1 MFFLLYMIIHKSHSK
16 LDLLE
21 IINDLE
27 LKIVHSHQDN
37 KKDIQEKLKIF
48 CEKQDD
54 FIFKTG
60 NIYHIKN
67 YYDLKFYLLNPNP
80 KKKISIKEKKT
91 VMFIAKNIINYCL
104 HGKVL
109 EWSPYYKE
117 HQQIQDDLDYIKQF
131 GDIPSVRRA
140 CHLMN
145 MTLTPEEHY
154 IPLISPQV
162 HAKMIIKKSHKW
174 EMKPQFNHHKGT
186 YKLTF
191 D

>member
-1 MFFLLYMIIHKSHSK
+1 MIIHKSHSK

-21 IINDLE
+21 IINDLD

-37 KKDIQEKLKIF
+37 KKDIQEKLKKF
-48 CEKQDD
+48 CEKEED
-54 FIFKTG
+54 FFFKKQ

-67 YYDLKFYLLNPNP
+67 YYDLKFYLITPNP

-109 EWSPYYKE
+109 EWSPYYKD
-117 HQQIQDDLDYIKQF
+117 HQHIQDDLDYIKQF

-145 MTLTPEEHY
+145 LTLTPENHY

-162 HAKMIIKKSHKW
+162 QAKMIIKKSHKW
-174 EMKPQFNHHKGT
+174 EMKPQFNYNMGT
-186 YKLTF
+186 FKLSF

>member
-1 MFFLLYMIIHKSHSK
+1 MYMIIHKSHSK

-21 IINDLE
+21 IINDLD

-37 KKDIQEKLKIF
+37 KKDIQEKLKNF
-48 CEKQDD
+48 CEKEDD

-67 YYDLKFYLLNPNP
+67 YYDLKFFLINPNP
-80 KKKISIKEKKT
+80 KKKISIKEKKV

-109 EWSPYYKE
+109 EWSPYYTD
-117 HQQIQDDLDYIKQF
+117 HQQITDDLHYIKQF

-140 CHLMN
+140 CALMN
-145 MTLTPEEHY
+145 MTLTPENHFH
-154 IPLISPQV
+154 PLISPQV
-162 HAKMIIKKSHKW
+162 QAKMIIKKTHKW
-174 EMKPQFNHHKGT
+174 EMKPTFHFNKG
-186 YKLTF
+186 KFSLTF

>member
-1 MFFLLYMIIHKSHSK
+1 MIIHKSHSK

-21 IINDLE
+21 IINELN

-37 KKDIQEKLKIF
+37 KKDIQVKLIHF
-48 CEKQDD
+48 CENQKED
-54 FIFKTG
+54 FLFPIN
-60 NIYHIKN
+60 NIYHTKN
-67 YYDLKFYLLNPNP
+67 YYDLKWYLLNPNP

-140 CHLMN
+140 CSLMN
-145 MTLTPEEHY
+145 LTLTPENHFH
-154 IPLISPQV
+154 PLISPQV
-162 HAKMIIKKSHKW
+162 QAKIIIKKSHKW
-174 EMKPQFNHHKGT
+174 EMKPQFNYHKG
-186 YKLTF
+186 KFNLTF

>member
-1 MFFLLYMIIHKSHSK
+1 MIIHKSHSK

-21 IINDLE
+21 VINDLN

-37 KKDIQEKLKIF
+37 KKDIQEKLKNF
-48 CEKQDD
+48 CENEID
-54 FIFKTG
+54 FDFKKD

-67 YYDLKFYLLNPNP
+67 YYDLKCYLINPNP

-91 VMFIAKNIINYCL
+91 VMFIAKNVINYCL

-109 EWSPYYKE
+109 EWSPYYND
-117 HQQIQDDLDYIKQF
+117 HQQINDDLDYIKQF

-145 MTLTPEEHY
+145 MTLTPENHF

-162 HAKMIIKKSHKW
+162 KAKMIVKKSHKW
-174 EMKPQFNHHKGT
+174 EMKPQFNYHHGT
-186 YKLTF
+186 FKLQF